1 MNIVSSCSLDIRD
14 HGLLTDG
21 APEEAI
27 APPMSSPLLSRY
39 DWEWG
44 HQIQGCVQVGICG
57 VATPATPESLPT
69 PVPLLGPS
77 TGIAPLATEG
87 WIDPDHPDT
96 GSGTGPLQPTD
107 DATIG
112 PTLLLPRT
120 HPATPDIPE
129 ILDIELLDPIEVQL
143 LHAPVDERVPMG
155 LGPPKTPGT
164 IPPPGH
170 PPHDPREGPAMDIG
184 RLHLAIGAVEHLRH
198 PHIHPEDLPGLP
210 LGDIRHLQGQVDEP
224 PGDSDG
230 VEDVP
235 SPFQEGVEV
244 PGPPDGEDDPHP
256 VPDGVDGHPGLEGGL
271 VVPVDREALGAQLG
285 LDG

>member
-1 MNIVSSCSLDIRD
+1 MRLWVRKTDSCKTHIVSSCSLDIRD

-112 PTLLLPRT
+112 PTLLFPRT

-155 LGPPKTPGT
+155 LVNPRLHISCHISRIMRSRSSLGAEQKAAKSGPLMGPPV
-164 IPPPGH
+164 
-170 PPHDPREGPAMDIG
+170 R
-184 RLHLAIGAVEHLRH
+184 
-198 PHIHPEDLPGLP
+198 
-210 LGDIRHLQGQVDEP
+210 RHL
-224 PGDSDG
+224 
-230 VEDVP
+230 
-235 SPFQEGVEV
+235 SP
-244 PGPPDGEDDPHP
+244 
-256 VPDGVDGHPGLEGGL
+256 
-271 VVPVDREALGAQLG
+271 
-285 LDG
+285 